1 MPTQVESRASEQ
13 GRSLIERVAV
23 ILEAFTSCDD
33 ALSAS
38 EVARRTGI
46 PMPSTHRIVNDM
58 VRTGMLD
65 RDEQLGL
72 RIGMRM
78 WEVAA
83 RSTRILGLR
92 ETALP
97 FMEDLFAVVKA
108 PTLLSVLDRGDV
120 VNLETLAPRRAMA
133 TNITQPGTRLP
144 ALVSSPGLV
153 LIAFSAPEARDDLL
167 ETAKVTRFTPH
178 TVVDRA
184 ELRRHVEEARRAG
197 FAVVHRWISPV
208 STGVAVPVVVEHGR
222 AVAALSVTVPF
233 DAGVP
238 SDLLPA
244 LLTTARGISRA
255 LREGSASSPE
265 VTLLKH
271 QVRRATEVR

>member
-1 MPTQVESRASEQ
+1 MEPTSSDR
-13 GRSLIERVAV
+13 GRSLIDRVAV
-23 ILEAFTSCDD
+23 ILEAFTSTDD
-33 ALSAS
+33 DLSAS
-38 EVARRTGI
+38 EISRRTGI

-58 VRTGMLD
+58 VRNGMLE
-65 RDEQLGL
+65 RDEQHLGL

-120 VNLETLAPRRAMA
+120 VNLETLAPRRATA

-153 LIAFSAPEARDDLL
+153 LVAYSPPEVRDDLL
-167 ETAKVTRFTPH
+167 ATAKVTRFTPH

-184 ELRRHVEEARRAG
+184 ELRRHVDEARRAG
-197 FAVVHRWISPV
+197 HAVVHRWISPV
-208 STGVAVPVVVEHGR
+208 STGIAVPIVLEHGR
-222 AVAALSVTVPF
+222 AAAALSVTVPF
-233 DAGVP
+233 DDGVP
-238 SDLLPA
+238 SDVLPA
-244 LLTTARGISRA
+244 LLTTARGIARA

-265 VTLLKH
+265 VALLKH
-271 QVRRATEVR
+271 RVRHATEVR